1 MYENDFF
8 SFVSVYQYLHRPLA
22 VTQDLHSFWTNTYPE
37 IRTQMRARYP
47 RHVWPDDP
55 LTATPTNKTKRHSR

>member
-1 MYENDFF
+1 VNVLVHLL
-8 SFVSVYQYLHRPLA
+8 SPARRPLA

-55 LTATPTNKTKRHSR
+55 LTAKPTNKTVRRKSK